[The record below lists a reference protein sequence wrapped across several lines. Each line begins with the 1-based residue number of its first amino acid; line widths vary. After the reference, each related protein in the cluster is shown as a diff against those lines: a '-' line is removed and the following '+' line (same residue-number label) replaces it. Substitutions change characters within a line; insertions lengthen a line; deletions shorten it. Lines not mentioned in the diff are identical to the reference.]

1 MKVERIVYI
10 ANARL
15 PTEKAHGYQICKMCE
30 AFAQNG
36 IDVTL
41 LHPHRYQADHAV
53 QGRNVFDYY
62 GIRPVF
68 HVRTLP
74 NLDVVRMERFFPT
87 GTFMAAFF
95 THALLWGLYASLVA
109 RKEKAHLYYTRDSG
123 VAYWLLRLRLPTIHE
138 AHAVPKRMRRTLL
151 YRMAQHSA
159 LRLEVALTPF
169 IKERFV
175 GMGFPAEKVVV
186 LPDSVDFS
194 LFADLPSREE
204 CRRRLGLPQHQPV
217 IGYVGRFQTLGMEK
231 GIVELV
237 QAMAHVPSVDGREP
251 LLLCVGGPMEAVPA
265 YLDLARRYAVPE
277 SRLQFVDR
285 VPNREIPVWIRAFD
299 ISVAPFPNSEHY
311 AYFMSPLKVFEYMA
325 VGGPILATDLPSIRE
340 VLQHG
345 KTAWL
350 VMPGDP
356 KGLAEGI
363 SRLLRD
369 QPLSREIASR
379 ARQMAAKNTWEIRAS
394 TILSYL

>member
-1 MKVERIVYI
+1 
-10 ANARL
+10 
-15 PTEKAHGYQICKMCE
+15 
-30 AFAQNG
+30 
-36 IDVTL
+36 
-41 LHPHRYQADHAV
+41 
-53 QGRNVFDYY
+53 
-62 GIRPVF
+62 
-68 HVRTLP
+68 
-74 NLDVVRMERFFPT
+74 
-87 GTFMAAFF
+87 
-95 THALLWGLYASLVA
+95 
-109 RKEKAHLYYTRDSG
+109 
-123 VAYWLLRLRLPTIHE
+123 
-138 AHAVPKRMRRTLL
+138 
-151 YRMAQHSA
+151 
-159 LRLEVALTPF
+159 
-169 IKERFV
+169 
-175 GMGFPAEKVVV
+175 
-186 LPDSVDFS
+186 VDFS